1 MTVPTDNTNTAVP
14 ADAYLAKEDE
24 GYHKGLGNRQIQMIG
39 IGGAIGTGL
48 FMGAGLKLHSA
59 GPGLFLAYGLCG
71 LFVFFILR
79 ALGELVLHRPSS
91 GSFVSYSRE
100 FLGEKAAYAV
110 GWMVFLNWAMT
121 SIADTSAIAG
131 YIGRWVKT
139 DVVPGWVWA
148 LLALVIVLSVNM
160 ISVKWFGEM
169 EFWAALVKVIALVTF
184 LVVGVV
190 VLVWGLHLT
199 AYTPP
204 GEPAAA
210 VAEWHTGV
218 AMVANTPGG
227 WFPHGYFSLFVVLS
241 SVVFAYSAVEL
252 VGTAAGEAK
261 DPEHVMPKAI
271 NAVLFRIVFFY
282 MGSVALLALL
292 VPYLNYGSGS
302 PFVTFFSSLGAPWA
316 GDVMNAV
323 VITSA
328 MSSLNAGLYSTGRI
342 IRSMAMNGSAPE
354 RLSKMNSS
362 GVPYP
367 GILLT
372 CFFTVVGVLLNYLLQ
387 DAKEVFSI
395 AIEMAS
401 IGVMGGWAS
410 IVVCQLQFFKL
421 AKQGLAVRPSFRMPW
436 APYSNYA
443 TLVFL
448 AAVVVIMGLPKSGET
463 DFIKKY
469 EGTITV
475 GAFFFVFVPIL
486 VAGWFLLRDRV
497 HAIAQERMGYTGKFP
512 VVANLPL
519 DPQNLPFKDPQ
530 A

>member
-1 MTVPTDNTNTAVP
+1 
-14 ADAYLAKEDE
+14 
-24 GYHKGLGNRQIQMIG
+24 MIG

-59 GPGLFLAYGLCG
+59 GPGLFIAYGLCG

-131 YIGRWVKT
+131 YISRWVKT
-139 DVVPGWVWA
+139 DVVPGWTWA
-148 LLALVIVLSVNM
+148 LLALAIVLSVNM

-169 EFWAALVKVIALVTF
+169 EFWAALIKVIALVTF
-184 LVVGVV
+184 LVIAVV
-190 VLVWGLHLT
+190 VLIWGMDLS

-204 GEPAAA
+204 GEKPAP
-210 VAEWHTGV
+210 VAQWHTGF
-218 AMVANTPGG
+218 AMVSSSPGG
-227 WFPHGYFSLFVVLS
+227 WFPHGLFPLLVVLS

-261 DPEHVMPKAI
+261 DPEKVMPKAI
-271 NAVLFRIVFFY
+271 NAVLLRIVFFY
-282 MGSVALLALL
+282 VGSVVLLALL

-342 IRSMAMNGSAPE
+342 VRSMAMNGSAPE
-354 RLSKMNSS
+354 SLGKMNSG

-372 CFFTVVGVLLNYLLQ
+372 CCFTVIGVVLNYLLQ

-410 IVVCQLQFFKL
+410 IVICQLQFFKL
-421 AKQGLAVRPSFRMPW
+421 AKQGLAVRPAFRMPW

-463 DFIKKY
+463 EFVKKY

-475 GAFFFVFVPIL
+475 AAFFFVFVPLL
-486 VAGWFLLRDRV
+486 VLGWYLLRDRV
-497 HAIAQERMGYTGKFP
+497 NAIAQERMGYTGKFP
-512 VVANLPL
+512 VIANLPV
-519 DPQNLPFKDPQ
+519 DPEHIPLKDHEDPRHLG
-530 A
+530 AGAHHGKHEKGHSEEAPSAGD